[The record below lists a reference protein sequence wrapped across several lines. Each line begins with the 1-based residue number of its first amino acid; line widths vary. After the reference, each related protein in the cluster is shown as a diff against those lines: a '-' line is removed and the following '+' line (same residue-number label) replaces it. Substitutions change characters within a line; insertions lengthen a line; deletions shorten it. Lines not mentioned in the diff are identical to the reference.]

1 MAPRK
6 HQRTGRGSGEPD
18 PAQPDNAAQQ
28 PVAGVEALRIDLD
41 ELELGPQPL
50 EAQIPAAWIA
60 SVLAETDAIVSPTDG
75 AGIARLELMLQTDR
89 TLLVRGRLE
98 LRYQVPCA
106 RCLEPAPV
114 DVGGEM
120 GDLCVTF
127 VPADRVRSWAEFTGE
142 PDQEDEIEPLEAS
155 ELDEIGYQGTTVDLC
170 ALVSEQLLLA
180 YPMRALCSRGDACR
194 GLCMRCGTE
203 LNSQVVGSEAAAS
216 CPKCGLRLLPDGGA
230 ADDETPDSPWK
241 RALAKVKSDEDL

>member
-6 HQRTGRGSGEPD
+6 HQRTGRASGD
-18 PAQPDNAAQQ
+18 PQDGQPA
-28 PVAGVEALRIDLD
+28 AGVAALRIDL
-41 ELELGPQPL
+41 EQLELGPQPL

-60 SVLAETDAIVSPTDG
+60 SVLAETDAIVSETDG
-75 AGIARLELMLQTDR
+75 GGIARLELMLQTDR
-89 TLLVRGRLE
+89 TLLVRGQLE
-98 LRYQVPCA
+98 LRYLVPCA

-114 DVGGEM
+114 DVGGEL

-127 VPADRVRSWAEFTGE
+127 VPADRVRSWAEFSGE
-142 PDQEDEIEPLEAS
+142 PGQEDEIEPLETS

-180 YPMRALCSRGDACR
+180 YPMRALCSRGEACR

-203 LNSQVVGSEAAAS
+203 LNSTVSDSEAAAS
-216 CPKCGLRLLPDGGA
+216 CPKCGLRLLPDGSA

-241 RALAKVKSDEDL
+241 RALAKVKSEEDL

>member
-6 HQRTGRGSGEPD
+6 HQRPGRVSGD
-18 PAQPDNAAQQ
+18 PEAAQ
-28 PVAGVEALRIDLD
+28 VGVVALRIDLD
-41 ELELGPQPL
+41 ELELGAQPL
-50 EAQIPAAWIA
+50 EAEIPAAWIA
-60 SVLAETDAIVSPTDG
+60 SVLEQTDAVGGGDG
-75 AGIARLELMLQTDR
+75 MARLELTLQTDR

-114 DVGGEM
+114 DVGAEM

-127 VPADRVRSWAEFTGE
+127 IPADRLRSWAEFSGTPG
-142 PDQEDEIEPLEAS
+142 QEEDDIEPLEPS
-155 ELDEIGYQGTTVDLC
+155 ELDEIGYQGSTVDLC
-170 ALVSEQLLLA
+170 ALVSEQILLA
-180 YPMRALCSRGDACR
+180 YPMRALCSRGEACL
-194 GLCMRCGTE
+194 GLCMRCGVE
-203 LNSQVVGSEAAAS
+203 LNSTSIGSEAPAS

-230 ADDETPDSPWK
+230 AEDETPDSPWK